1 MHLFILSIK
10 TRLWEKGYIM
20 EFFKVKNQQR
30 EREFH
35 FRNQE
40 YISHLG
46 KVGQWFF
53 FQILT
58 NKIYFLSNILKKK
71 KGISEKEMFLR
82 IEYVLSIFA
91 SNQSGTHIHILNTL
105 LCRLFT
111 HRPDWSS
118 MRPRSLGPRRNCR
131 RGEVPRS
138 PGHWTPLPAARCL
151 CPFVEPASSPD
162 LVPPHKA
169 HLSRALSLRATD
181 QDCS

>member
-53 FQILT
+53 FKFSQT
-58 NKIYFLSNILKKK
+58 KIFCWVIFWRKKR
-71 KGISEKEMFLR
+71 ISEKEMFLR

-169 HLSRALSLRATD
+169 CLSRALSLRATD